1 MRVQPHGKAI
11 RTAVVT
17 STPLLQ
23 KPWALDDQHH
33 LDLYAYVGQ
42 DAHGEGGGEVASEGL
57 AICASLVS
65 LLLRKLT
72 VEKLCGTA

>member
-1 MRVQPHGKAI
+1 MISITQI
-11 RTAVVT
+11 
-17 STPLLQ
+17 
-23 KPWALDDQHH
+23 
-33 LDLYAYVGQ
+33 YAYVRQ

-65 LLLRKLT
+65 LLLHKLT